1 MVLSWTVR
9 SHCDRLGWDGVGRGG
24 QLVQLQQRDVQKY
37 LHLGICDFKPK
48 SVEVVFLRKR
58 EVSFLFCGSQ
68 RDFVLSLISTS
79 YNKMVPKSYKSL
91 WNSVYK
97 AYFMVE

>member
-1 MVLSWTVR
+1 M
-9 SHCDRLGWDGVGRGG
+9 GWGGAGG

-48 SVEVVFLRKR
+48 SVEVVFLGKR